1 MSNDS
6 EPPPGLSSARDDPES
21 ESNLTHL
28 LTSNDPPPET
38 EITLVQEIIR
48 GAEAAEP
55 ASESLLRVESYRA
68 ILSPVRQLPLELLI
82 AIFCFVHWPCH
93 YAPWSLG
100 LVCRRWRVAAL
111 ACPSLWSLIRV
122 PNLRSGDFRHSSMN
136 EQLSRTGNSPL
147 RLWWRDGFSDK
158 ISAKILKSLLP
169 TSHRWVT
176 ITLKDFREEQSHE
189 WIVNFKGHIPAL
201 QRLEIFS
208 ANSITMGDVFF
219 RAPNLTH
226 VLLSEPEHHARSPSW
241 TNMTLP
247 SAQITHYRA
256 AYTGVFGVLTHNMSH
271 LVYCVLAYEG
281 NNWGWRQGRV
291 SDVDITFPHL
301 ERLHIVDL
309 RMLQQFTAPALNVL
323 CVFSP
328 SGGAGVEDAAAFAF
342 ILPFLERSGRT
353 SALSQ
358 LNVFDAPD
366 QILPVLCVLS
376 GLRSL
381 LVEARWHD
389 AVDILDAL
397 VWRMDRTNI
406 LPNLQRLVWGYCEP
420 VARPSPPPEVF
431 AVVESRSQRL
441 SLFRIYDTRTDLDS
455 KPVSE
460 SVSAVV
466 QQLQKSGVDAG
477 VIDRFHPLLEV
488 ERWGGF

>member
-1 MSNDS
+1 MSDDP
-6 EPPPGLSSARDDPES
+6 EPPHGLLPAQDNPES
-21 ESNLTHL
+21 ESKLTHL
-28 LTSNDPPPET
+28 LTTNDPPTDT
-38 EITLVQEIIR
+38 EITIVQELIR
-48 GAEAAEP
+48 RAEAADSEP
-55 ASESLLRVESYRA
+55 LAASESLIIDSYRA

-82 AIFCFVHWPCH
+82 AIFCFVHWPRH

-111 ACPSLWSLIRV
+111 ACPSLW
-122 PNLRSGDFRHSSMN
+122 DFRHSSMK

-176 ITLKDFREEQSHE
+176 ITLKDFREERSHE

-201 QRLEIFS
+201 QRLEIF
-208 ANSITMGDVFF
+208 AADSITMGDVFLG
-219 RAPNLTH
+219 AQNLTH
-226 VLLSEPEHHARSPSW
+226 VLLSEPQHHACSPSW

-256 AYTGVFGVLTHNMSH
+256 AYSPEGHFGVLTSNMSH
-271 LVYCVLAYEG
+271 LVHCVLAPKG
-281 NNWGWRQGRV
+281 SNWGRLQGEV
-291 SDVDITFPHL
+291 PMVDVTFPHL
-301 ERLHIVDL
+301 QRLHIADL
-309 RMLQQFTAPALNVL
+309 HMLQRFTAPALHTL

-328 SGGAGVEDAAAFAF
+328 NRGAGVEDAAFAF
-342 ILPFLERSGRT
+342 ILPFLQRSKRT

-358 LNVFDAPD
+358 LNVFDCTIAPN

-389 AVDILDAL
+389 AVDILGAL
-397 VWRMDRTNI
+397 VWRTDGTTNNI
-406 LPNLQRLVWGYCEP
+406 LPNLQYG
-420 VARPSPPPEVF
+420 SPPPEVF
-431 AVVESRSQRL
+431 AAVESRIQRL
-441 SLFRIYDTRTDLDS
+441 SFFRIYNTESDL
-455 KPVSE
+455 PSE
-460 SVSAVV
+460 SISAMV
-466 QQLQKSGVDAG
+466 QQLQQSGVDAG
-477 VIDRFHPLLEV
+477 VVDRFHPLLEA
-488 ERWGGF
+488 ELWGVF

>member
-1 MSNDS
+1 M
-6 EPPPGLSSARDDPES
+6 
-21 ESNLTHL
+21 T
-28 LTSNDPPPET
+28 
-38 EITLVQEIIR
+38 
-48 GAEAAEP
+48 
-55 ASESLLRVESYRA
+55 
-68 ILSPVRQLPLELLI
+68 
-82 AIFCFVHWPCH
+82 
-93 YAPWSLG
+93 
-100 LVCRRWRVAAL
+100 
-111 ACPSLWSLIRV
+111 
-122 PNLRSGDFRHSSMN
+122 

-147 RLWWRDGFSDK
+147 RLWWWDGFSDK

-176 ITLKDFREEQSHE
+176 ITLKDFREDQSHE
-189 WIVNFKGHIPAL
+189 WIVNVKGHIPAL

-256 AYTGVFGVLTHNMSH
+256 AYSPEGHFGVLTHNMSH

-291 SDVDITFPHL
+291 PDVDITFPHL
-301 ERLHIVDL
+301 ERLHIADL

-328 SGGAGVEDAAAFAF
+328 SGGAG
-342 ILPFLERSGRT
+342 
-353 SALSQ
+353 

-397 VWRMDRTNI
+397 SH
-406 LPNLQRLVWGYCEP
+406 G
-420 VARPSPPPEVF
+420 PEIF
-431 AVVESRSQRL
+431 GVVESRIERL
-441 SLFRIYDTRTDLDS
+441 SFFRIYNTESDL
-455 KPVSE
+455 PSE
-460 SVSAVV
+460 SVSPMV
-466 QQLQKSGVDAG
+466 QQLQQSGVDAG
-477 VIDRFHPLLEV
+477 VVDRFHPLLEA
-488 ERWGGF
+488 ELWGVF